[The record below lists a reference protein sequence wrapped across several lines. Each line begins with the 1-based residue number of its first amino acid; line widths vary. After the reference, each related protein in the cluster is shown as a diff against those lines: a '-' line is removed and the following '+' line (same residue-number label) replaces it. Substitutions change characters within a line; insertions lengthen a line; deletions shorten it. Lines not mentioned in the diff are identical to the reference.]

1 LAFTLFEKEGESRTF
16 GSEIGEGILQ
26 LSNLSTRDFVPQ
38 IDVEEVFMD
47 RNVFVVSAVRSAI
60 GEFGGIFKNV
70 PPIHLMA
77 PVVRSAVER
86 SGLPMDK
93 IGKVILGNTLSPL
106 NPNIARGTTITCGIP
121 PEVPSFSIH
130 CACASAM
137 QALIS
142 GASALMM
149 GEAET
154 ALVGGVESMSNAPYI
169 LPSTRWGQRLRHAQA
184 IDQLWWGMQE
194 DPIMGGMGLA
204 ADFLAKEYH
213 ISREEQDEMSALSHQ
228 RALTAQT
235 KGYFADQIVPIEV
248 KEGSKTRI
256 ASADEHPRADA
267 TLDKLAKLVPAFSPE
282 GTVTAGNASS
292 INDGAA
298 AMVIAT
304 DQACKEYGLKPLAQV
319 GPWSIKAVEPRI
331 TGVAP
336 VPAIKEVMKRTGL
349 ALSDI
354 GLIEINE
361 AFASYYLACEKELKL
376 DRSKANVNGSGI
388 SLGHPVGATGSRL
401 VVTLVHEMIRREV
414 TLGIASL
421 CAGGGMGYALLLRRD
436 FR

>member
-1 LAFTLFEKEGESRTF
+1 M
-16 GSEIGEGILQ
+16 Q
-26 LSNLSTRDFVPQ
+26 
-38 IDVEEVFMD
+38 
-47 RNVFVVSAVRSAI
+47 RNVFVVSVVRSAI
-60 GEFGGIFKNV
+60 GDFGGIFRSLS
-70 PPIHLMA
+70 PIHLVA
-77 PVVRSAVER
+77 PVIKASIER

-106 NPNIARGTTITCGIP
+106 NPNIARGAAITCGIP

-169 LPSTRWGQRLRHAQA
+169 LASTRWGQRLRHAQA
-184 IDQLWWGMQE
+184 LDMLWWGMQE

-204 ADFLAKEYH
+204 ADFLAKEY
-213 ISREEQDEMSALSHQ
+213 RVTRKEQDELAALSHQ

-235 KGYFADQIVPIEV
+235 EGYFTNQIVPIEV
-248 KEGSKTRI
+248 KEGSKSKV
-256 ASADEHPRADA
+256 ASTDEHPRADA
-267 TLDKLAKLVPAFSPE
+267 TFDKLTKLPPAFSPD

-298 AMVIAT
+298 AIVIAT
-304 DQACKEYGLKPLAQV
+304 DEACEKYGLKPLAKI
-319 GPWSIKAVEPRI
+319 GPWSIKAVEPKL

-336 VPAIKEVMKRTGL
+336 VPAIQEVIQKAGL
-349 ALSDI
+349 TLSDI
-354 GLIEINE
+354 GLIEMNE

-376 DRSKANVNGSGI
+376 DRLRVNVNGSGI

-401 VVTLVHEMIRREV
+401 VVTLIHEMIRRGV
-414 TLGIASL
+414 NLGVASL

-436 FR
+436 F

>member
-1 LAFTLFEKEGESRTF
+1 MNQK
-16 GSEIGEGILQ
+16 
-26 LSNLSTRDFVPQ
+26 
-38 IDVEEVFMD
+38 VFII
-47 RNVFVVSAVRSAI
+47 SAVRSAI
-60 GEFGGIFKNV
+60 GDFGGVFRALGPIDLVV
-70 PPIHLMA
+70 PVMRASL
-77 PVVRSAVER
+77 ER

-106 NPNIARGTTITCGIP
+106 NPNIARGAAITCGIP
-121 PEVPSFSIH
+121 PEIPSFSIH

-142 GASALMM
+142 GVSALML
-149 GEAET
+149 GETDT

-169 LPSTRWGQRLRHAQA
+169 LASTRWGQRLRHAQA

-204 ADFLAKEYH
+204 ADSLAKQYG
-213 ISREEQDEMSALSHQ
+213 ISREEQDEFAALSHQ
-228 RALTAQT
+228 RALHAQS
-235 KGYFADQIVPIEV
+235 KGYFANEIVPIEV
-248 KEGSKTRI
+248 KDGRKVTVVNK
-256 ASADEHPRADA
+256 DEHPRADA
-267 TLDKLAKLVPAFSPE
+267 TFENLSKLKPAFSGD

-298 AMVIAT
+298 GIVLAT
-304 DQACKEYGLKPLAQV
+304 GDACKQYGLKPLARV
-319 GPWSIKAVEPRI
+319 GPWSIKAVDPKL

-336 VPAIKEVMKRTGL
+336 VPTIKEVMQRAGL
-349 ALSDI
+349 VLPDI

-376 DRSKANVNGSGI
+376 NRSRVNVNGSGI

-401 VVTLVHEMIRREV
+401 VVTLIHEMIRSNV
-414 TLGIASL
+414 NLGIASL

-436 FR
+436 F

>member
-1 LAFTLFEKEGESRTF
+1 MG
-16 GSEIGEGILQ
+16 
-26 LSNLSTRDFVPQ
+26 
-38 IDVEEVFMD
+38 

-60 GEFGGIFKNV
+60 GDFGGIFRSLS
-70 PPIHLMA
+70 PIHLVA
-77 PVVRSAVER
+77 PVIKASIER

-106 NPNIARGTTITCGIP
+106 NPNIARGAAITCGIP

-169 LPSTRWGQRLRHAQA
+169 LASTRWGQRLRHAQA
-184 IDQLWWGMQE
+184 LDMLWWGMQE

-204 ADFLAKEYH
+204 ADFLAKEY
-213 ISREEQDEMSALSHQ
+213 RVTRKEQDELAALSHQ
-228 RALTAQT
+228 RALTAQAE
-235 KGYFADQIVPIEV
+235 GYFTNQIVPIEV
-248 KEGSKTRI
+248 KEGSKSKVANT
-256 ASADEHPRADA
+256 DEHPRADA
-267 TLDKLAKLVPAFSPE
+267 TFNRLSKLPPAFSPD

-298 AMVIAT
+298 AIVIAT
-304 DQACKEYGLKPLAQV
+304 DEACEKYGLKPFAKI
-319 GPWSIKAVEPRI
+319 GPWSIKAVEPKL

-336 VPAIKEVMKRTGL
+336 VPAIKEVIQKAGL
-349 ALSDI
+349 TLSDI
-354 GLIEINE
+354 GLIEMNE

-376 DRSKANVNGSGI
+376 DRLRVNVNGSGI

-401 VVTLVHEMIRREV
+401 VITLIHEMIRSKV
-414 TLGIASL
+414 NLGIASL

-436 FR
+436 F

>member
-1 LAFTLFEKEGESRTF
+1 M
-16 GSEIGEGILQ
+16 
-26 LSNLSTRDFVPQ
+26 N
-38 IDVEEVFMD
+38 

-60 GEFGGIFKNV
+60 GDFGGIFRSLT
-70 PPIHLMA
+70 PIHLVA
-77 PVVRSAVER
+77 PVIKASIER

-93 IGKVILGNTLSPL
+93 IGKVIFGNTLSPL
-106 NPNIARGTTITCGIP
+106 NPNIARGAAITCGIP

-142 GASALMM
+142 GVSALMM

-204 ADFLAKEYH
+204 ADFLAKEYR
-213 ISREEQDEMSALSHQ
+213 ITREEQDELAALSHH
-228 RALTAQT
+228 RALTAQS
-235 KGYFADQIVPIEV
+235 KGHFTNEIVPIEV
-248 KEGSKTRI
+248 KEGSKSKL
-256 ASADEHPRADA
+256 ASVDEHPRADA
-267 TLDKLAKLVPAFSPE
+267 TQEKLAKLAPAFSAD

-298 AMVIAT
+298 AIVLAIKE
-304 DQACKEYGLKPLAQV
+304 ACNKYNLTPLAQV
-319 GPWSIKAVEPRI
+319 GPWSIKAVEPKK

-336 VPAIKEVMKRTGL
+336 IPAIKEVLKTANL
-349 ALSDI
+349 NLSDI

-376 DRSKANVNGSGI
+376 DRSKVNVNGSGI

-401 VVTLVHEMIRREV
+401 VVTLIHEMIRGNV
-414 TLGIASL
+414 NLGIASL

-436 FR
+436 FL

>member
-1 LAFTLFEKEGESRTF
+1 MKAS
-16 GSEIGEGILQ
+16 I
-26 LSNLSTRDFVPQ
+26 
-38 IDVEEVFMD
+38 
-47 RNVFVVSAVRSAI
+47 
-60 GEFGGIFKNV
+60 
-70 PPIHLMA
+70 
-77 PVVRSAVER
+77 ER

-106 NPNIARGTTITCGIP
+106 NPNIARGAAITCGIP

-149 GEAET
+149 EEAET

-169 LPSTRWGQRLRHAQA
+169 LASTRWGQRLRHAQA
-184 IDQLWWGMQE
+184 LDMLWWGMQE

-204 ADFLAKEYH
+204 ADFLAKEY
-213 ISREEQDEMSALSHQ
+213 RVTRKEQDELAALSHQ
-228 RALTAQT
+228 RALTAQAE
-235 KGYFADQIVPIEV
+235 GYFTNQIVPIEV
-248 KEGSKTRI
+248 KEGSKSKVVST
-256 ASADEHPRADA
+256 DEHPRAD
-267 TLDKLAKLVPAFSPE
+267 TTFDKLTKLPPAFSPD

-298 AMVIAT
+298 AIVLAT
-304 DQACKEYGLKPLAQV
+304 DEACEKYGLKPLAKI
-319 GPWSIKAVEPRI
+319 GPWSIKAVEPKL

-336 VPAIKEVMKRTGL
+336 VPAIQEVIQKAGL
-349 ALSDI
+349 TLSDI
-354 GLIEINE
+354 GLIEMNE

-376 DRSKANVNGSGI
+376 DRLRVNVNGSGI

-401 VVTLVHEMIRREV
+401 VVTLIHEMVRSKV
-414 TLGIASL
+414 NLGIASL

-436 FR
+436 F

>member
-1 LAFTLFEKEGESRTF
+1 MA
-16 GSEIGEGILQ
+16 
-26 LSNLSTRDFVPQ
+26 
-38 IDVEEVFMD
+38 
-47 RNVFVVSAVRSAI
+47 
-60 GEFGGIFKNV
+60 
-70 PPIHLMA
+70 PIHLVA
-77 PVVRSAVER
+77 PVIKASIEC

-106 NPNIARGTTITCGIP
+106 NPNIARGAAMTCGIS

-142 GASALMM
+142 GASALIL

-169 LPSTRWGQRLRHAQA
+169 LTSTRWGQRLRHAQA

-204 ADFLAKEYH
+204 ADFLAKQYG
-213 ISREEQDEMSALSHQ
+213 ISREEQDELAALSHQ
-228 RALTAQT
+228 RALTAQS
-235 KGYFADQIVPIEV
+235 KGYFTDQIVSIEV
-248 KEGSKTRI
+248 REGSKSKV
-256 ASADEHPRADA
+256 ASTDEHPRADA
-267 TLDKLAKLVPAFSPE
+267 ILDKLAKLPPAFSPD

-292 INDGAA
+292 INDGASA
-298 AMVIAT
+298 IVIAT
-304 DQACKEYGLKPLAQV
+304 DEACKKYGLKPMAKV
-319 GPWSIKAVEPRI
+319 GPWSIKAVDPKL

-336 VPAIKEVMKRTGL
+336 VPAIKEVIQTAGL
-349 ALSDI
+349 TLSDV
-354 GLIEINE
+354 GLIEMNE

-376 DRSKANVNGSGI
+376 NRSRVNVNGSGI

-401 VVTLVHEMIRREV
+401 VVTLIHEMIRSNIN
-414 TLGIASL
+414 LGIASL

-436 FR
+436 L